1 MIARH
6 RRGSSSSLR
15 LAGDR
20 VRLISPGWSP
30 EQSLTV
36 TARSSSVEGV
46 LVLRVVGE
54 VDLATVGS
62 LREQLHHYV
71 PSEHRGVVLDCTEV
85 SFLGACGIG
94 LLVESAEQAS
104 TNGMMLRLVA
114 QSRLVLRALEITL
127 ADQRVP
133 RANTVAEAIAQCAL

>member
-6 RRGSSSSLR
+6 RRGSSGSLR
-15 LAGDR
+15 SAGDR
-20 VRLISPGWSP
+20 VRLISPGLSP

-62 LREQLHHYV
+62 LREQLHRYV
-71 PSEHRGVVLDCTEV
+71 PSEYRGVVLDCTEV
-85 SFLGACGIG
+85 SFLAGCGIG
-94 LLVESAEQAS
+94 LLIEIAEQAS

-114 QSRLVLRALEITL
+114 QSRLVLRALQITL
-127 ADQRVP
+127 TDQQVP
-133 RANTVAEAIAQCAL
+133 RASTVAEAIAQCAL

>member
-36 TARSSSVEGV
+36 TARSSSAEGV

-62 LREQLHHYV
+62 LREQLH
-71 PSEHRGVVLDCTEV
+71 PTCP
-85 SFLGACGIG
+85 
-94 LLVESAEQAS
+94 AS
-104 TNGMMLRLVA
+104 TEGWCWIA
-114 QSRLVLRALEITL
+114 
-127 ADQRVP
+127 P
-133 RANTVAEAIAQCAL
+133 RCHS

>member
-1 MIARH
+1 
-6 RRGSSSSLR
+6 
-15 LAGDR
+15 
-20 VRLISPGWSP
+20 
-30 EQSLTV
+30 
-36 TARSSSVEGV
+36 
-46 LVLRVVGE
+46 
-54 VDLATVGS
+54 
-62 LREQLHHYV
+62 
-71 PSEHRGVVLDCTEV
+71 V